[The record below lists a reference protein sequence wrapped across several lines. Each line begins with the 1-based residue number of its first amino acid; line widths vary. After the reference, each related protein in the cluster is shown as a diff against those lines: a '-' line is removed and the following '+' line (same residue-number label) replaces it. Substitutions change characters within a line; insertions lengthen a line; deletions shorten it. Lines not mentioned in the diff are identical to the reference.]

1 MRLSE
6 IMSNMGLTSYA
17 EVGLLIFL
25 GVFIA
30 VVFRVYSKKYQPEYE
45 AARFMPLDDEIVRT
59 PRSVAGGANAGED
72 R

>member
-1 MRLSE
+1 MKLSDA
-6 IMSNMGLTSYA
+6 MSAANLSIYA

-30 VVFRVYSKKYQPEYE
+30 VAIKVFWPGQNDQYE
-45 AARFMPLDDEIVRT
+45 RLKRIPLSDEPVDART
-59 PRSVAGGANAGED
+59 PRSQ

>member
-1 MRLSE
+1 MKLSE

-25 GVFIA
+25 GVFVA

-45 AARFMPLDDEIVRT
+45 AARFMPLDDELIRT
-59 PRSVAGGANAGED
+59 PRDDLSAAAGEQ